1 MVSLELLNLCHI
13 GIKRAV
19 GHLFQTTEEG
29 KRKLY
34 WPVFVVSLIKVGIFL
49 FCFTLN
55 QWIHEAENIVPA
67 GCAVVVALS
76 ITRVVVYFSLHQQA
90 LLKRTMGIV
99 RQSVDS
105 AKAAFVKRAATQR
118 QEVERPSVSV

>member
-1 MVSLELLNLCHI
+1 VVSLELLNLCHI

-19 GHLFQTTEEG
+19 GHLFQTTEGG

-34 WPVFVVSLIKVGIFL
+34 WPVFVVALIKVGIFL

-55 QWIHEAENIVPA
+55 QWIHEAEYIVPA

-90 LLKRTMGIV
+90 LLRRTMGIV
-99 RQSVDS
+99 RLSVES
-105 AKAAFVKRAATQR
+105 AKAAVRAATQR
-118 QEVERPSVSV
+118 QEVERPCNRV

>member
-1 MVSLELLNLCHI
+1 MVSLELLNLCHV

-19 GHLFQTTEEG
+19 GHLFQTTEGG

-34 WPVFVVSLIKVGIFL
+34 WPVFVVALIKVGIFL

-55 QWIHEAENIVPA
+55 QWIHEAEHIVPA

-90 LLKRTMGIV
+90 LLKRTMEIV

-105 AKAAFVKRAATQR
+105 ATETIRSRLAQNEAATAS
-118 QEVERPSVSV
+118 E

>member
-1 MVSLELLNLCHI
+1 VVSLELLNLCHV

-19 GHLFQTTEEG
+19 GHLFQTTEGG

-34 WPVFVVSLIKVGIFL
+34 WPVFVVALIKVGIFL

-55 QWIHEAENIVPA
+55 QWIHEAEHIVPA

-90 LLKRTMGIV
+90 LLKRTMNIV
-99 RQSVDS
+99 RQSVES
-105 AKAAFVKRAATQR
+105 AKTAVVRAATQR
-118 QEVERPSVSV
+118 QEVERPCNSV